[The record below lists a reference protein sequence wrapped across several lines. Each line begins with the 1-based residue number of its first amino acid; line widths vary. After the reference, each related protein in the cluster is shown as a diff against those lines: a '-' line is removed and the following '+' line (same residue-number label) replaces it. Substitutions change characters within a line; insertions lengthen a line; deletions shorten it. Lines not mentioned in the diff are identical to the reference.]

1 MTWPLIVAHR
11 GASAHAPENTLAAFQ
26 MAINAGAEGV
36 EFDVRLA
43 KDGVPVVIH
52 DRTLWRTAKSK
63 SKVSELT
70 SRELAKMDVGSWFNR
85 RFPKRARPEFAHE
98 TIPTL
103 KETLSLLKDFDGPIY
118 IELKAGAATYRELSA
133 AVCELISASPLLSQI
148 IVKSFKLAVIPEV
161 KHLLPNVQTAALF
174 ALEILRYLRRREH
187 IVALAQEFGADQLS
201 VHHSLVTPRL
211 CTLASDAGMP
221 LTVWT
226 VDDPSWITRRKN
238 LGIRAV
244 ITNDPAKLLNY
255 FSCELR

>member
-26 MAINAGAEGV
+26 MAIDAGAEGV
-36 EFDVRLA
+36 EFDIRLA

-133 AVCELISASPLLSQI
+133 AVCELISTSPLLSQI
-148 IVKSFKLAVIPEV
+148 IVKSFKLAVTPEV

-201 VHHSLVTPRL
+201 VHYSLVTPRL

-244 ITNDPAKLLNY
+244 ITNDP
-255 FSCELR
+255 